1 MRYVVGFVLVLTLV
15 TSPLGVS
22 AQGGQEVP
30 AVELQVDQAG
40 LEVVPSPL
48 RTADGYTLEEMEL
61 RVQRAKIG
69 VGISAVPIFVGTV
82 LAMGTA
88 FSGGLFSE
96 STPEEAENERRTV
109 IGATVVAGCG
119 ALSMIGTGILLGVR
133 KRKLRE
139 LQEAHYGTPRRVQ
152 WDLARSRLVF

>member
-1 MRYVVGFVLVLTLV
+1 MRYLVAFVFALALVA
-15 TSPLGVS
+15 SPLSVS
-22 AQGGQEVP
+22 AQGDQEVP
-30 AVELQVDQAG
+30 AVELRVDQAG
-40 LEVVPSPL
+40 LEVMRSPL
-48 RTADGYTLEEMEL
+48 RTVDGYTLEEMEL
-61 RVQRAKIG
+61 RVKRAKIG

-82 LAMGTA
+82 LAIGTA

-96 STPEEAENERRTV
+96 RTPEEAESERRAV

-139 LQEAHYGTPRRVQ
+139 VQIAHYGTPRRVH
-152 WDLARSRLVF
+152 WDLARSRLAF

>member
-1 MRYVVGFVLVLTLV
+1 MRYVVGFVLVLALV

-96 STPEEAENERRTV
+96 STPE
-109 IGATVVAGCG
+109 
-119 ALSMIGTGILLGVR
+119 
-133 KRKLRE
+133 
-139 LQEAHYGTPRRVQ
+139 
-152 WDLARSRLVF
+152 